1 MSRAEWATDITLF
14 VLLAG
19 FCTAILR
26 FYIKA
31 ILLELIPN
39 GGDSMRDRID
49 VIERRQ
55 AHIYDLILE
64 DRLSKGKT
72 L

>member
-19 FCTAILR
+19 FCTAVLR

-31 ILLELIPN
+31 ILYELMPN
-39 GGDSMRDRID
+39 SGNSLRDRID
-49 VIERRQ
+49 KIEERQ
-55 AHIYDLILE
+55 SHIYDLILE
-64 DRLSKGKT
+64 DRLSKGKA

>member
-1 MSRAEWATDITLF
+1 VSRAEWTTDITVF

-19 FCTAILR
+19 FCTTVLR

-31 ILLELIPN
+31 ILHELVPN
-39 GGDSMRDRID
+39 GGDSLRDRID

-64 DRLSKGKT
+64 ANLKR
-72 L
+72 

>member
-1 MSRAEWATDITLF
+1 MTTAEWATDITLF

-19 FCTAILR
+19 FCTAVLR

-31 ILLELIPN
+31 ILHELIPN

-64 DRLSKGKT
+64 DRLSKGKA

>member
-1 MSRAEWATDITLF
+1 MSAAEWGTNITLF

-31 ILLELIPN
+31 ILHELVPN
-39 GGDSMRDRID
+39 GGNSLRDRID
-49 VIERRQ
+49 AIENRQ

-64 DRLSKGKT
+64 ANLRK
-72 L
+72 